1 MEKIK
6 EWLGVDGLS
15 GRGSGS
21 GLGDGSGLGS
31 GSGLGGGSG
40 WGSGLGSG
48 LGDVSGWGDGRG
60 SGDSLGSGSYIKSF
74 NGQAVHLIDLVQ
86 TIVVSVHMNLAKGFI
101 LNGDLTLTPCY
112 VAKGNGVFAHGET
125 PAKAQE
131 ALQEK
136 ILESMDTDEA
146 IEKFCK
152 TFEAGERYPGHEF
165 FKWHHYLTGS
175 CEMGRKSF
183 VQNHNIDLDKLYTV
197 EEFVALTENDYGGEV
212 IRKVKE
218 RYE

>member
-15 GRGSGS
+15 GWGSGCGWGDGSGYGDGDGDGSGWGWGDGSGDGSGS
-21 GLGDGSGLGS
+21 GYGY
-31 GSGLGGGSG
+31 GSG
-40 WGSGLGSG
+40 WGCGSESG
-48 LGDVSGWGDGRG
+48 
-60 SGDSLGSGSYIKSF
+60 IKSL
-74 NGQAVHLIDLVQ
+74 NGQAVHLIDRVQ

-101 LNGDLTLTPCY
+101 LNGDLTLAPCY

-146 IEKFCK
+146 VEKFCEA
-152 TFEAGERYPGHEF
+152 FEVGERYAGHEF

-197 EEFVALTENDYGGEV
+197 EEFVALTENDYGGEA